1 MKFTSQNKRS
11 VLIIIPNARE
21 LSFLRDTVES
31 IKENTKGI
39 DYNFCIV
46 LNSDY
51 EENKQYFIDNNLFH
65 INNEYN
71 AGYPN
76 AVNRAF
82 RIAQELRFP
91 YSFVM
96 SDDITVKSGKYDW
109 LSDLV
114 SVMESDTSV
123 GMVSPKKWN
132 VANFPEFGV
141 SYVEQV
147 ASAAILVRMQTV
159 YEVGGFDEKFPFS
172 YHDSDYCI
180 MMNTYGWKVK
190 VTDVDYFEYTFRGG
204 KDILSNY
211 MDADKV
217 PEFMSQS
224 GRSNL
229 SYGYFKMKQLIKNI
243 LDNMEMSERVKLWDK

>member
-96 SDDITVKSGKYDW
+96 SDDITVKSGKYDAM
-109 LSDLV
+109 V

-132 VANFPEFGV
+132 VANFPEFGD

-180 MMNTYGWKVK
+180 MMNTFGWKVK

-224 GRSNL
+224 GRSNV